1 MPDPADGPLH
11 AVRPRGSQQDVL
23 GCRGHGRPHQRRLG
37 RESVECHAALAF
49 ACGCAQ

>member
-23 GCRGHGRPHQRRLG
+23 GCRGQDVRTSVALGGRALSAMRRY
-37 RESVECHAALAF
+37 
-49 ACGCAQ
+49 